1 MKQILKGV
9 AVTAI
14 VLIIVIVINIICNVK
29 GINMDSISNGAVVAA
44 CTVLIYRGVTRKE
57 K

>member
-14 VLIIVIVINIICNVK
+14 VLIIIIVINIICNVN

>member
-14 VLIIVIVINIICNVK
+14 VIIIFMVISIICNVN
-29 GINMDSISNGAVVAA
+29 GINVDSTSNGAVMAA
-44 CTVLIYRGVTRKE
+44 CAVLIYRGVTRKE